1 MKTKPSVGGLPN
13 DLGNREAMRHRKPQK
28 PQKGQ
33 PISGESQ
40 VLHVGYWYVLHDL
53 AGGFKPM
60 ENSCCLA
67 SSCQIKGEIHQSCLT
82 HAETILRLA
91 MSGYFSYPAV
101 PYPSIS
107 YHTSGLPR
115 QGTLGGIACLQAF
128 QGSSKRAVQTFAAS
142 HAFRLHRRP
151 DVDRVL
157 RATAVLVERLVGRA
171 SPSRPRKGDSFRM
184 FQAWC
189 FEST

>member
-60 ENSCCLA
+60 ENRCCLA

-107 YHTSGLPR
+107 YHTSGLRARALLVALPVFKPSKVAAKGQYR
-115 QGTLGGIACLQAF
+115 PSPQATHS
-128 QGSSKRAVQTFAAS
+128 GC
-142 HAFRLHRRP
+142 
-151 DVDRVL
+151 
-157 RATAVLVERLVGRA
+157 TAVPMSIVSFAQPQSWWNVSWGVPK
-171 SPSRPRKGDSFRM
+171 PSKKVR
-184 FQAWC
+184 
-189 FEST
+189 

>member
-1 MKTKPSVGGLPN
+1 
-13 DLGNREAMRHRKPQK
+13 MRHRKLQSPQR
-28 PQKGQ
+28 GQ

-40 VLHVGYWYVLHDL
+40 VLHIWYSYALHAL

-101 PYPSIS
+101 PYLSIS
-107 YHTSGLPR
+107 YHTSGLPAR

-128 QGSSKRAVQTFAAS
+128 QGSSKRAVQTFATR

-157 RATAVLVERLVGRA
+157 RATAVLVGSSRGVGFPK
-171 SPSRPRKGDSFRM
+171 PSKKGR
-184 FQAWC
+184 
-189 FEST
+189 